1 MNFTRDESL
10 AFFKEH
16 NRDDMHLK
24 HALAVE
30 AAMKFFAE
38 HYGVDV
44 ELWSQVGL
52 LHDIDWETT
61 QSAEAGHP
69 TVGGGWLKEKGYSD
83 EFVRAVLAH
92 GWDFSGVE
100 PLTRLEKTLFT
111 IDELTGF
118 VTAVALVRPGKSLQD
133 LEVKSVKKKWKDKSF
148 ARGVDR
154 SVIERGSA
162 MMGEPLEWLIESTIA
177 ALRPYERELGLGEAQ
192 SSPE

>member
-38 HYGVDV
+38 HYGEDV

-83 EFVRAVLAH
+83 EFVRAVVAH
-92 GWDFSGVE
+92 GNWFIGRIV
-100 PLTRLEKTLFT
+100 LLRQH
-111 IDELTGF
+111 
-118 VTAVALVRPGKSLQD
+118 AVALYHDEACEDSDQHHQRTKRVRQPSKPARHNIVLRSRLMRNVAGA
-133 LEVKSVKKKWKDKSF
+133 VRSF
-148 ARGVDR
+148 VPNAARNRD
-154 SVIERGSA
+154 
-162 MMGEPLEWLIESTIA
+162 
-177 ALRPYERELGLGEAQ
+177 AQ
-192 SSPE
+192 QCHLS